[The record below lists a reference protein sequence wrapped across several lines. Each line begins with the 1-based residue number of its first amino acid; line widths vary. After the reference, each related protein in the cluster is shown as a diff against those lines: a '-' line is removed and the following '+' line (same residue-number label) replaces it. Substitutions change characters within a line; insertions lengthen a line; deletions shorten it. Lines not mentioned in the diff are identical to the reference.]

1 MTNRIFFLAVSL
13 LLAGMGLKAQTAF
26 TEQGNFLIGSTVGF
40 SSNESRLKSSTQS
53 GSAEGEGPYS
63 LQWNLNPHIGYF
75 LLDNFNLGIGL
86 DYTFSREK
94 QPNADKTD
102 DSDLLFGPFARLY
115 LPLGDDQAFFLEGNF
130 GFGNSSDNLIIG
142 GAPQSINS
150 NIIAVGAGPGFTIFS
165 SRAVGLEALFKYN
178 YARTKFQ
185 TTENGVTTET
195 TSRTNQFAVS
205 LGVQFYFGGFS
216 KAY

>member
-1 MTNRIFFLAVSL
+1 MTNRIVFFAMSMLCWVVW
-13 LLAGMGLKAQTAF
+13 GNAQTGF
-26 TEQGNFLIGSTVGF
+26 TQQGNFLLGSTVGF
-40 SSNESRLKSSTQS
+40 SSNESRLKTSNQGTST
-53 GSAEGEGPYS
+53 EGEGPYS

-75 LLDNFNLGIGL
+75 LFDNFNLGIGL

-94 QPNADKTD
+94 QPNEDKTD
-102 DSDLLFGPFARLY
+102 DSDLLFGPFARYY
-115 LPLGDDQAFFLEGNF
+115 LPVGDDQAFFLEGNF

-178 YARTKFQ
+178 FARTRFETTEGGITTQ
-185 TTENGVTTET
+185 TTT
-195 TSRTNQFAVS
+195 RTNQFAVS
-205 LGVQFYFGGFS
+205 LGVQFYFAGFS
-216 KAY
+216 RAY

>member
-115 LPLGDDQAFFLEGNF
+115 LPLGDDQAFFPRRQLRVRQLVGQPDYRRRAAKHQQQHHCRGRRTGIHDLF
-130 GFGNSSDNLIIG
+130 QPGR
-142 GAPQSINS
+142 GA
-150 NIIAVGAGPGFTIFS
+150 
-165 SRAVGLEALFKYN
+165 
-178 YARTKFQ
+178 
-185 TTENGVTTET
+185 
-195 TSRTNQFAVS
+195 
-205 LGVQFYFGGFS
+205 
-216 KAY
+216 